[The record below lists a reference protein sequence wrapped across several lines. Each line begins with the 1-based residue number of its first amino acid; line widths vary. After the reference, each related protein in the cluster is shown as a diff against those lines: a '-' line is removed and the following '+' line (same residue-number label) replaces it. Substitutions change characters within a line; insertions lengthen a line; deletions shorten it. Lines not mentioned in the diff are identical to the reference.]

1 MKWWCGELSEI
12 VIRAFFN
19 VKPRL
24 VTLVSD
30 LRLAGESTS
39 NRQNCIHSSRQN
51 SASIQT
57 VKILLPFKPSKF
69 YLHSLRQ
76 SSRNSFQVPIMDAQ
90 SDLKVEGI
98 DCNSFSV
105 PLTSTVYN
113 SWQANRNHVLQIC
126 YPFGFRYQ
134 RHRWSDWT
142 GGIQNQKC
150 RFSVYRS
157 FLRAFHPSLCLQQ

>member
-157 FLRAFHPSLCLQQ
+157 FLRAFHPSLCFQQ